1 MARIKNNKIHESK
14 GDAILNFILG
24 AILVFVILIVGY
36 PCIYI
41 ISSSFSSSRAIET
54 GSVIL
59 WPVDITLEAYEFVL
73 NYKQVWV
80 GLRNT
85 VFYCFMC
92 ILFNMSFTI
101 LVAYPLSR
109 RDFQGKKFYNTV
121 MFVATRFSPGLIP
134 MFILKTNLGLYDNI
148 WAIII
153 DGLFAYQHILILR
166 TAFQTSIPGDL
177 FDAAMIDGANH
188 FQCLFKI
195 AIPLAKATLS
205 VLILYIL
212 VANWNGYFTA
222 MIYLTRK
229 ELYPLQLVLRPI
241 MTAAS
246 AMGQMDVSAMTS
258 VYQQQADQGLENV
271 RYALILI
278 STVPMLCAYAVVQ
291 KYFKGGV
298 MMGSVKG

>member
-1 MARIKNNKIHESK
+1 MAKIKGTKIHESM
-14 GDAILNFILG
+14 GDRILNFILG
-24 AILVFVILIVGY
+24 TILVLLCIVIGY
-36 PCIYI
+36 PLIYV
-41 ISSSFSSSRAIET
+41 ISCSFSSSAALET

-59 WPVDITLEAYEFVL
+59 WPVDVTLEAYEFVL

-85 VFYCFMC
+85 VFYCVTG

-101 LVAYPLSR
+101 ALAYPLSR

-134 MFILKTNLGLYDNI
+134 LFILKCNLGLYDNV
-148 WAIII
+148 WAIILE
-153 DGLFAYQHILILR
+153 GLFAYQHILILR

-212 VANWNGYFTA
+212 VGNWNGYFTA
-222 MIYLTRK
+222 MIYLTRA

-241 MTAAS
+241 MQAAS
-246 AMGQMDVSAMTS
+246 AMGSMDASNMAS

-278 STVPMLCAYAVVQ
+278 STVPMLCAYALVQ

>member
-1 MARIKNNKIHESK
+1 M
-14 GDAILNFILG
+14 GDRILNFILA
-24 AILVFVILIVGY
+24 AILVFVILIIGY

-41 ISSSFSSSRAIET
+41 ISSSFSSSKAIET
-54 GSVIL
+54 GAVIL
-59 WPVDITLEAYEFVL
+59 WPVDFTLEAYQFVL

-85 VFYCFMC
+85 IFYCFMC

-121 MFVATRFSPGLIP
+121 MFVATRFGPGLIP

-148 WAIII
+148 WAIIL

-222 MIYLTRK
+222 MIYLTKK

-246 AMGQMDVSAMTS
+246 AMGSMDVSAMTS

-278 STVPMLCAYAVVQ
+278 STVPMLCAYAAVQ

>member
-1 MARIKNNKIHESK
+1 MAKIKSTKIHESM
-14 GDAILNFILG
+14 GDRILNFILA
-24 AILVFVILIVGY
+24 AILVFVILIIGY

-41 ISSSFSSSRAIET
+41 ISSSFSSSKAIET

-59 WPVDITLEAYEFVL
+59 WPVDFTLEAYQFVL

-134 MFILKTNLGLYDNI
+134 MFILKTNLGLYDNV

-205 VLILYIL
+205 VLMLYIL

>member
-1 MARIKNNKIHESK
+1 MARIKSAKIHESM
-14 GDAILNFILG
+14 GDRILNFILA
-24 AILVFVILIVGY
+24 AILVFVILIIGY

-41 ISSSFSSSRAIET
+41 ISSSFSSSKAIEA

-121 MFVATRFSPGLIP
+121 MFVATRFAPGLIP

-212 VANWNGYFTA
+212 VANWNSYFTA

>member
-1 MARIKNNKIHESK
+1 MARNKANKIHESK

-24 AILVFVILIVGY
+24 CILVFVIIIIGY

-41 ISSSFSSSRAIET
+41 ISSSFSSSKAIET

-59 WPVDITLEAYEFVL
+59 WPVDFTLEAYKFVL

-134 MFILKTNLGLYDNI
+134 IFILKCNLGLYDNI

-222 MIYLTRK
+222 MIYLTK
-229 ELYPLQLVLRPI
+229 AELYPLQLVLRPI

-246 AMGQMDVSAMTS
+246 AMGSMDVSAMTS

>member
-1 MARIKNNKIHESK
+1 MAKIKGTKIHESF
-14 GDAILNFILG
+14 GDRILNFILG
-24 AILVFVILIVGY
+24 SILVLLCVIIGY
-36 PCIYI
+36 PLIYV
-41 ISSSFSSSRAIET
+41 ISCSFSSSKALEI

-59 WPVDITLEAYEFVL
+59 WPVDVTLEAYRFVL
-73 NYKQVWV
+73 NYTQVWV

-92 ILFNMSFTI
+92 ILFNMAFTI
-101 LVAYPLSR
+101 LVAYCMSR
-109 RDFQGKKFYNTV
+109 TKFQGRKFYNMV

-134 MFILKTNLGLYDNI
+134 LFILKTNLGLYDNV

-153 DGLFAYQHILILR
+153 DGLFAYSHILILR
-166 TAFQTSIPGDL
+166 TAFQSSIPGEL
-177 FDAAMIDGANH
+177 FDAAMIDGASH
-188 FQCLFKI
+188 FQMLFKI

-212 VANWNGYFTA
+212 VGNWNGYFTA
-222 MIYLTRK
+222 MIYLTK
-229 ELYPLQLVLRPI
+229 SELYPLQLVLRPI
-241 MTAAS
+241 MQAAS
-246 AMGQMDVSAMTS
+246 TAGTMDTSQMTS

-278 STVPMLCAYAVVQ
+278 STVPMLVAYATVQ
-291 KYFKGGV
+291 KSFQGGI